1 MANKNDIKNQEELNE
16 KKREQKKIVE
26 ETLSA
31 IKKLEKSS
39 FQMLEYQ
46 KELAQISGDSF
57 STKEAEVKILEKF
70 LELENMRV
78 TRKEEFTQ
86 EMQQE
91 LQLQQKLL
99 AGIKLEGETA
109 AEAFARLKQETT
121 GLNKEANKFAKD
133 FFGGVA
139 SKIGIASDMSNTF
152 LGRMQKL
159 SLLATKPGGLK
170 EISKVFRETF
180 TFSKM
185 AYAGAATIIQSTI
198 AMAFAAEKATAAF
211 ASQTGAGRLLT
222 KEIATVGSEYRNLGL
237 TQEDS
242 GKAATALFNKFPG
255 FIKHSGKMRKDLIL
269 LTSSLEKLGVSG
281 DTTGEMLT
289 SFTKGMGMTTS
300 EAMRMTQSA
309 ALAAKS
315 LQMSAGD
322 YVKGLQ
328 SSLKVLSVYGK
339 KATKIYQKL
348 AAQAQ
353 AAGTSTEKLLAVA
366 GKFDTFSDS
375 AMTAGKLNAI
385 LGSNLSANEMLMASE
400 EERIEILIRSMQ
412 AQGRSFNEMDK
423 FTQKAVA
430 ATVGITDMN
439 EAQRILGMD
448 LSSYKK
454 MNREA
459 AASAKT
465 QEEMAKRMKEVMD
478 VATKLKMALA
488 EFATQVAP
496 FVKVLA
502 DSSQYILDFM
512 HATRGVLGPI
522 IAIGLGITTLTKI
535 FSLFSPVFM
544 LLARMG
550 FPLGAKGMKKVGDA
564 GGKAAPKLGA
574 FGVSMNLVGSGVMI
588 AALGITFA
596 LLAFTALIASLALL
610 ASTGP
615 TAIGVLLGLSIVLYA
630 FAAAVA
636 VLANPI
642 TAIGM
647 GILIAFIGAMAL
659 LTLGQAMLMMETN
672 KSYDKLA
679 AMMDKNSDLVK
690 FTKNI
695 NKLAE
700 ALIGVGSAVGG
711 LVMSLGGL
719 ALASPALFVLEKVIN
734 TITPFLEV
742 VSTITENVS
751 SIVDG
756 LIELASL
763 DMAKVFTDLSMGL
776 NKIGDVITDS
786 EKGIEISHTLEN
798 LALITAGV
806 SSKTATSGVGNIA
819 KAIEKM
825 KPAFSVKVSLNA
837 EETLSVF
844 EGNILNKITKAS

>member
-1 MANKNDIKNQEELNE
+1 MANKDDIKNQEELN
-16 KKREQKKIVE
+16 KQKEQEKKIVE
-26 ETLSA
+26 QTLKT
-31 IKKLEKSS
+31 IKELEKTS
-39 FQMLEYQ
+39 FKMLEYQ
-46 KELAQISGDSF
+46 KELTKISGDSF
-57 STKEAEVKILEKF
+57 STKEAEVKILERH
-70 LELENMRV
+70 LDLENKRV
-78 TRKEEFTQ
+78 TRKEDFTQ
-86 EMQQE
+86 EMKEELE
-91 LQLQQKLL
+91 LQEKLI

-121 GLNKEANKFAKD
+121 GLNKEANKFGKE
-133 FFGGVA
+133 FFGGIA
-139 SKIGIASDMSNTF
+139 STIGIASDMSNTF
-152 LGRMQKL
+152 LGSLQKL
-159 SLLATKPGGLK
+159 SLLASEPGGLK
-170 EISKVFRETF
+170 ELSEVFFETF

-185 AYAGAATIIQSTI
+185 AYGGMVTIAQATI
-198 AMAFAAEKATAAF
+198 AMAFASEKATAAF
-211 ASQTGAGRLLT
+211 AAQTGAGRLLT
-222 KEIATVGSEYRNLGL
+222 NEIASVGSEYRNLGL
-237 TQEDS
+237 TQEDA
-242 GKAATALFNKFPG
+242 GKAAGALFNKFPG
-255 FIKHSGKMRKDLIL
+255 FIKNSGKLKTDLVL
-269 LTSSLEKLGVSG
+269 LTASLEKLGVSG

-353 AAGTSTEKLLAVA
+353 AAGTSTERLLDIA

-385 LGSNLSANEMLMASE
+385 LGSNLSANELLMASE
-400 EERIEILIRSMQ
+400 EERIEILIKSMQ
-412 AQGRSFNEMDK
+412 MQGRSFNEMDK

-430 ATVGITDMN
+430 ATIGITDMN
-439 EAQRILGMD
+439 EAQKILGMD

-454 MNREA
+454 MNAEA

-465 QEEMAKRMKEVMD
+465 QEEMANRMKEVMD

-488 EFATQVAP
+488 EFATNVAP

-522 IAIGLGITTLTKI
+522 IAIGLGIATLTKI
-535 FSLFSPVFM
+535 FSLFTPVFA
-544 LLARMG
+544 LLAWAR
-550 FPLGAKGMKKVGDA
+550 GAKGIEEVGDA

-574 FGVSMNLVGSGVMI
+574 FGVSINLVGAGVMV

-596 LLAFTALIASLALL
+596 LLAFTALVGSLVLL
-610 ASTGP
+610 AQTGP
-615 TAIGVLLGLSIVLYA
+615 VAIGVLFGLAAVLYA

-647 GILIAFIGAMAL
+647 GILIGFISAMAL
-659 LTLGQAMLMMETN
+659 LTLSMASLMKESN
-672 KSYDKLA
+672 KSFESLGKL
-679 AMMDKNSDLVK
+679 MSKGSELTK
-690 FTKNI
+690 FTKNVTNLSKAI
-695 NKLAE
+695 
-700 ALIGVGSAVGG
+700 IGVGNAVGG
-711 LVMSLGGL
+711 LVLSLGGL
-719 ALASPALFVLEKVIN
+719 ALASPSLLVLEKVLSI
-734 TITPFLEV
+734 ISPFLETV
-742 VSTITENVS
+742 ATITENVS
-751 SIVDG
+751 GIVSG

-776 NKIGDVITDS
+776 NKIGDVVTDS
-786 EKGIEISHTLEN
+786 EKGVQITHTLEN

-806 SSKTATSGVGNIA
+806 SAKSQASGINSMA
-819 KAIEKM
+819 KAIGKI
-825 KPAFSVKVSLNA
+825 KPSFNVEVSLNA
-837 EETLSVF
+837 SETLSVF
-844 EGNILNKITKAS
+844 EGNVLNKITKAS